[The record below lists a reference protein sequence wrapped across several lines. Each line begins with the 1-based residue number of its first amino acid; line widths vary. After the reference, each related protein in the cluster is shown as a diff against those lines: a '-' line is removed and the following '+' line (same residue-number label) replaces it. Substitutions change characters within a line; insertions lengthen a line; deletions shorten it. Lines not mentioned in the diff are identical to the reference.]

1 MLSAATLVASEY
13 PWSIPPWFLYN
24 FLSNMGFITKCERF
38 PHADEARG
46 GAPTAFLHVL
56 PFPSQGVEFRKCA
69 CLPAVWCDALWQAE
83 TSLGA
88 TCPPLPAHAN
98 KLLPINLSIPPT
110 TISLCRFSDAR
121 LRTQPLTTGA
131 HWPTGDASPESASFW
146 AAETK
151 GWGEGH
157 WWGMWKRRIIIRGTG
172 VGAPVAWF
180 YFVSS
185 PTKFSEWDQRE
196 GKTAKCKEGSSTDEM
211 VL

>member
-1 MLSAATLVASEY
+1 MSSTAILILPRISMNHS
-13 PWSIPPWFLYN
+13 PWFLYY

-38 PHADEARG
+38 PHTDEARG
-46 GAPTAFLHVL
+46 ASPTAFLHVL

-88 TCPPLPAHAN
+88 TCPLPLPT
-98 KLLPINLSIPPT
+98 PTSSSPSTSLSPSPPCT
-110 TISLCRFSDAR
+110 KISLCRFSDAR

-151 GWGEGH
+151 GWG
-157 WWGMWKRRIIIRGTG
+157 
-172 VGAPVAWF
+172 
-180 YFVSS
+180 
-185 PTKFSEWDQRE
+185 
-196 GKTAKCKEGSSTDEM
+196 
-211 VL
+211 